1 MPSPNTHFVVTTLNL
16 FNYLAPPNAYYQ
28 LDNIYTREE
37 WQKKQHW
44 LNQHI
49 IKLNSDIVGFQ
60 EVFSHHELKDQ
71 TFALGYPYFA
81 CLATPKIESDYIYSQ
96 PPVALASRFPIT
108 QLSLVSTSELEHVPT
123 GFDFSRAP
131 LHVTLDTPTLG
142 LCDVYVVHLKSQRSS
157 IERQE
162 GQPVQQQW
170 HNEIM
175 GQWQSS
181 IQRGTEARLLH
192 QFVTKVKTETGRP
205 CLILGDFNQDIRQPE
220 LSSLL
225 SRGLFRQANSADALA
240 AYHLFD
246 SYELA
251 QSVTTP
257 RPSTHYLAEKGSIL
271 DYILASG
278 EFHPQSA
285 TRRATILRHHVA
297 DQHLI
302 RPSFEQDQF
311 SSDHASVSITIR
323 CD

>member
-1 MPSPNTHFVVTTLNL
+1 MPNPKLQFVVSTLNL
-16 FNYLAPPNAYYQ
+16 FNYLTPPNAYYQ

-37 WQKKQHW
+37 WHKKQYW
-44 LNQHI
+44 LKQHLTE
-49 IKLNSDIVGFQ
+49 LNSDIVGFQ
-60 EVFSHHELKDQ
+60 EVFSGQDLRTQ
-71 TFALGYPYFA
+71 TLDLGYPHFA
-81 CLATPKIESDYIYSQ
+81 CLATPQIESDYIHSQ

-108 QLSLVSTSELEHVPT
+108 HASLVSLADLDHVPA
-123 GFDFSRAP
+123 GFSFSRDP
-131 LHVTLDTPTLG
+131 LHTTIETPTLG
-142 LCDVYVVHLKSQRSS
+142 LCDVYVVHLKSQRSGIECQEDLS
-157 IERQE
+157 LERQW
-162 GQPVQQQW
+162 Q
-170 HNEIM
+170 NEIL

-192 QFVTKVKTETGRP
+192 QFVTRVKAETGRP
-205 CLILGDFNQDIRQPE
+205 YLILGDFNQDIRQPE

-225 SRGLFRQANSADALA
+225 SRGLHRQTHSTETLA
-240 AYHLFD
+240 TYHLFD

-285 TRRATILRHHVA
+285 TRRATILRHHVS

-302 RPSFEQDQF
+302 SPAFEQDQF